1 MWVLNVG
8 ALKPLEMDIEYFLR
22 YGWEA
27 DRETSLTKDTR
38 YFVSEWINDNFSG
51 EYGNSV
57 SSIYQLCTAE

>member
-38 YFVSEWINDNFSG
+38 HFVSEWINDNFLVNMETRYHQSTIALH
-51 EYGNSV
+51 S
-57 SSIYQLCTAE
+57 